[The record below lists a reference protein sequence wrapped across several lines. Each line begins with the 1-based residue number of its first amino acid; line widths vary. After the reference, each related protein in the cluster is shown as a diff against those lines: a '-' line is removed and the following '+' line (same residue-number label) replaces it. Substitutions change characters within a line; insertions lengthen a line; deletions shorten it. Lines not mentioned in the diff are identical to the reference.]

1 MEMAYY
7 HPYQNTWNNPLTYQ
21 PQPQQQTQG
30 LIWVDGEAAA
40 KAYQMP
46 AGWPA
51 NTPIALWD
59 TNATTIYLKST
70 NQMGMPNPLQIAH
83 YELEERKGMS
93 GMGEERGKAWDE
105 EMKALYASK
114 EELIQLREE
123 VEKLKKE
130 EEKK

>member
-1 MEMAYY
+1 MS
-7 HPYQNTWNNPLTYQ
+7 YQA
-21 PQPQQQTQG
+21 QQMQTQG

-46 AGWPA
+46 PGWPA

-59 TNATTIYLKST
+59 SNETTIYLKST

-83 YELEERKGMS
+83 YELIDKKGMS
-93 GMGEERGKAWDE
+93 GAGEERGKAWDE

-114 EELIQLREE
+114 EELTKLREE
-123 VEKLKKE
+123 VEKLKGGKKE
-130 EEKK
+130 

>member
-1 MEMAYY
+1 MAYY
-7 HPYQNTWNNPLTYQ
+7 PTYQ
-21 PQPQQQTQG
+21 SAWTNPMSYQAQQMQTQG

-46 AGWPA
+46 PGWPA

-59 TNATTIYLKST
+59 SNETTIYLKST

-83 YELEERKGMS
+83 YELIDKKGMS
-93 GMGEERGKAWDE
+93 GAGEERGKAWDE

-114 EELIQLREE
+114 EELTKLREE
-123 VEKLKKE
+123 VEKLKGGKKE
-130 EEKK
+130 